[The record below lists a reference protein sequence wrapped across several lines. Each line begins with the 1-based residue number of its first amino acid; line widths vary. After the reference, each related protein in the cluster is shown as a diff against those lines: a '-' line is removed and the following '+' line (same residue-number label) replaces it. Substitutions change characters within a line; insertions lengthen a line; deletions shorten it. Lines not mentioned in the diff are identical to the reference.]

1 MGDYQPWEYSESNI
15 LSCKHFRPLW
25 AVIWK
30 AVDSW
35 CGGGGIGM
43 WAQHFTYFRTPWQ
56 TILTVKKLNWA
67 MLPGAHLIS
76 IQFLWLPHSDSMPT
90 KPPPSL
96 SLGSSRLSSGNSVP
110 VTGGSDPIT
119 VIVHSALASGPW
131 WWFCFLCSLI
141 LGRDFED
148 DPSANFLISRKCYFS
163 NSSPSLLSH

>member
-15 LSCKHFRPLW
+15 LSYRHFRSLW

-30 AVDSW
+30 AVDW
-35 CGGGGIGM
+35 FLVWRWMHRNVAPALHVFPNPLANHRYCEKAEAGC
-43 WAQHFTYFRTPWQ
+43 
-56 TILTVKKLNWA
+56 
-67 MLPGAHLIS
+67 LPMLIS

-96 SLGSSRLSSGNSVP
+96 SLGSSRLSSGSSVA

-119 VIVHSALASGPW
+119 VMVHSTLASGPW
-131 WWFCFLCSLI
+131 WWFCFPCSLMP
-141 LGRDFED
+141 GTDFDD